1 MSSVTLGPVAFPGE
15 LVLLGAT
22 LALALLMAALW
33 RRRWQVDVS
42 AQVWRA
48 LWLGLLA
55 ARLSFVLEFASVY
68 ADAPWQMLNLRD
80 GGWNSWAAW
89 VAVVGY
95 VGWLA
100 LGQARRSAQRQAL
113 SVTLVLAAAVWWGG
127 SAVLSLLTA
136 QGPQLPALSLG
147 RLDAGEQ
154 SLAAFAGRPVV
165 LNLWATWCPPCQRE
179 MPALQRAQQQ
189 YPGVHFVFANQN
201 ESREQVQR
209 FLALKGLTLH
219 NVLLD
224 EHGALARHFQQRGL
238 PTTFFFD
245 ADGTLVDQ
253 RTGELSEASIAQ
265 RLERWPQARTLPAAS
280 AP

>member
-1 MSSVTLGPVAFPGE
+1 MASLTIGPVALPGE
-15 LVLLGAT
+15 LVLLGVT
-22 LALALLMAALW
+22 LALATVMAKLW
-33 RRRWQVDVS
+33 RRRWQVEVEPK
-42 AQVWRA
+42 VWRA

-55 ARLSFVLEFASVY
+55 ARLSFVLEFAAVY
-68 ADAPWQMLNLRD
+68 AESRWQAFNLRD
-80 GGWNSWAAW
+80 GGWNGWAGW

-100 LGQARRSAQRQAL
+100 LGQARRSPMRQAL

-127 SAVLSLLTA
+127 AAALSYLDT

-147 RLDAGEQ
+147 RLDAGEK
-154 SLAAFAGRPVV
+154 SLTEFVGRPVV

-189 YPGVHFVFANQN
+189 YPGVHFVFANQS
-201 ESREQVQR
+201 ESRDKVQR
-209 FLALKGLTLH
+209 FLALKGLALE

-224 EHGALARHFQQRGL
+224 ESGALARHFQQRGL

-245 ADGTLVDQ
+245 ADGTLVEA
-253 RTGELSEASIAQ
+253 RTGELSDASIAQ
-265 RLERWPQARTLPAAS
+265 RMARWPGAGVKP
-280 AP
+280 

>member
-42 AQVWRA
+42 AQVWRG

>member
-15 LVLLGAT
+15 LVLLGTT

-33 RRRWQVDVS
+33 RRRWQVEVS

>member
-42 AQVWRA
+42 AQVWRG

-95 VGWLA
+95 VSWLA

-127 SAVLSLLTA
+127 SAMLSLLTA

>member
-1 MSSVTLGPVAFPGE
+1 MASVTLGPVAFPGE

-22 LALALLMAALW
+22 LALALVMAALW

-42 AQVWRA
+42 PQVWRA

-55 ARLSFVLEFASVY
+55 ARLSFVLEFATVY
-68 ADAPWQMLNLRD
+68 LDAPWQILNLRD
-80 GGWNSWAAW
+80 GGWNGWAGW
-89 VAVVGY
+89 VAVLGY

-100 LGQARRSAQRQAL
+100 MAQVRRSPQRQAL

-127 SAVLSLLTA
+127 GAVLSLLTA

-147 RLDAGEQ
+147 RLEAGEQ
-154 SLAAFAGRPVV
+154 SLAEFTGRPVV

-201 ESREQVQR
+201 ESRETVQR
-209 FLALKGLTLH
+209 FLALKGLTLN

>member
-1 MSSVTLGPVAFPGE
+1 MASVTLGPVAFPGE

-22 LALALLMAALW
+22 LALALVMATLW
-33 RRRWQVDVS
+33 RRRWQVEVS
-42 AQVWRA
+42 PQVWRA

-55 ARLSFVLEFASVY
+55 ARLSFVLEFATVY

-80 GGWNSWAAW
+80 GGWNGWAGW

-100 LGQARRSAQRQAL
+100 MAQVRRSAQRQAL

-127 SAVLSLLTA
+127 TAVLSLLTA

-147 RLDAGEQ
+147 RLEAGEQ
-154 SLAAFAGRPVV
+154 SLAEFAGRPVV
-165 LNLWATWCPPCQRE
+165 VNLWATWCPPCQRE
-179 MPALQRAQQQ
+179 MPVLQRAQQQ

-201 ESREQVQR
+201 ESRETVQR
-209 FLALKGLTLH
+209 FLALKGLTLD

-238 PTTFFFD
+238 PTTLFFD
-245 ADGTLVDQ
+245 ADGTLVDA

-265 RLERWPQARTLPAAS
+265 RMERWPEAKLAAK
-280 AP
+280 P

>member
-1 MSSVTLGPVAFPGE
+1 MASVTLGPVAFPGE

-42 AQVWRA
+42 AQVWRG

>member
-80 GGWNSWAAW
+80 GGWNGWAAW
-89 VAVVGY
+89 VAVAGY

-100 LGQARRSAQRQAL
+100 LGQARRSA
-113 SVTLVLAAAVWWGG
+113 LAAAVWWGG
-127 SAVLSLLTA
+127 SAMLSLLTA

>member
-1 MSSVTLGPVAFPGE
+1 MASVTLGPVAFPGE

-22 LALALLMAALW
+22 LALALVMATLW
-33 RRRWQVDVS
+33 RRRWQVEVS
-42 AQVWRA
+42 PQVWRA

-55 ARLSFVLEFASVY
+55 ARLSFVLEFATVY
-68 ADAPWQMLNLRD
+68 LDAPWQMLNLRD
-80 GGWNSWAAW
+80 GGWNGWAGW

-100 LGQARRSAQRQAL
+100 MTHVRRSPQRQAL

-127 SAVLSLLTA
+127 TAVLSLLTA

-147 RLDAGEQ
+147 RLQAGEQ
-154 SLAAFAGRPVV
+154 SLAEFAGRPVV
-165 LNLWATWCPPCQRE
+165 VNLWATWCPPCQRE

-201 ESREQVQR
+201 ESRETVQR
-209 FLALKGLTLH
+209 FLALKGLTLD

-238 PTTFFFD
+238 PTTLFFD
-245 ADGTLVDQ
+245 ADGTLVDA

-265 RLERWPQARTLPAAS
+265 RMERWPQAKVAAK
-280 AP
+280 P